1 MGPAGHLAAGLVAK
15 RFAPKVP
22 LFYLLIAPVIPDLLG
37 FVFRV
42 IGIENYAYNAFD
54 PSLGTY
60 VTLPMRR
67 YWSHGLFMNV
77 IWSALAAAL
86 AYLVW
91 RDRRTSSVIGLTV
104 FSHWLLDFIVHPP
117 DLPLLFAGSPQVGLG
132 LWATRTGFM
141 ISILLEIFLFSGGL
155 IFYLVF
161 RKTLRKKEDP
171 SL

>member
-22 LFYLLIAPVIPDLLG
+22 LFLLLIAPVIPDLLG

-42 IGIENYAYNAFD
+42 IGIENYANNVFD
-54 PSLGTY
+54 PSLGAY
-60 VTLPMRR
+60 ITLPMRR

-77 IWSALAAAL
+77 VWSALAALL

-91 RDRRTSSVIGLTV
+91 RDRRTSAVIGLTV
-104 FSHWLLDFIVHPP
+104 FSHWVFDFIVHPP
-117 DLPLLFAGSPQVGLG
+117 DLPLLFAGSPKVGLG

-141 ISILLEIFLFSGGL
+141 ISILLEIILFAGG
-155 IFYLVF
+155 IAIYLNS
-161 RKTLRKKEDP
+161 RKTTRKY
-171 SL
+171 